1 MGLLTRLPTDRTVM
15 ADPKIIA
22 EAVRKACIDAALE
35 AYEDAQ
41 IRGLCREGAWEVAI
55 GAVRS
60 LDVAAVIAA
69 SVEDGKD

>member
-1 MGLLTRLPTDRTVM
+1 M
-15 ADPKIIA
+15 ADPRDIA
-22 EAVRKACIDAALE
+22 EAVRRACVDAALE

-55 GAVRS
+55 EAVRS

-69 SVEDGKD
+69 AGSDNIKTD

>member
-1 MGLLTRLPTDRTVM
+1 MD
-15 ADPKIIA
+15 DPRKIA
-22 EAVRKACIDAALE
+22 EAVRQACVDAALD

-55 GAVRS
+55 EAVRS

-69 SVEDGKD
+69 AEKKN

>member
-1 MGLLTRLPTDRTVM
+1 MPDEQR
-15 ADPKIIA
+15 IA
-22 EAVRKACIDAALE
+22 EAVRRACIDAALE

-55 GAVRS
+55 EAVRS

-69 SVEDGKD
+69 SASVGKKD

>member
-1 MGLLTRLPTDRTVM
+1 M
-15 ADPKIIA
+15 ADPRDIA
-22 EAVRKACIDAALE
+22 EAVRRACVDAALE

-55 GAVRS
+55 EAVRT

-69 SVEDGKD
+69 LGNEKN

>member
-1 MGLLTRLPTDRTVM
+1 M
-15 ADPKIIA
+15 ADPQKVA
-22 EAVRKACIDAALE
+22 EAVRQACVEAALD

-55 GAVRS
+55 DAVRM

-69 SVEDGKD
+69 TAGDKKD

>member
-1 MGLLTRLPTDRTVM
+1 M
-15 ADPKIIA
+15 ADPRDIA
-22 EAVRKACIDAALE
+22 EAVRRACVDAALE

-55 GAVRS
+55 EAVRT

-69 SVEDGKD
+69 AGSDNIKTD

>member
-1 MGLLTRLPTDRTVM
+1 M
-15 ADPKIIA
+15 ADPQKVA
-22 EAVRKACIDAALE
+22 EAVRQAYVEAALD

-55 GAVRS
+55 DAVRM

-69 SVEDGKD
+69 AERKN

>member
-1 MGLLTRLPTDRTVM
+1 MTDPR
-15 ADPKIIA
+15 DIA
-22 EAVRKACIDAALE
+22 EAVRRACVDAALE

-55 GAVRS
+55 EAVRS

-69 SVEDGKD
+69 AESANKRD